1 MVISFDSRYDRAVYP
16 SPFYNELFIRKQVD
30 AADKVT
36 VTITDAKGAKMALLT
51 DCNEGGQVD
60 IHYTDALNLSPGV
73 YMVNICVNGKDNV
86 YKVIKVKR

>member
-1 MVISFDSRYDRAVYP
+1 
-16 SPFYNELFIRKQVD
+16 
-30 AADKVT
+30 
-36 VTITDAKGAKMALLT
+36 MALLT